1 MGLQKLMIDM
11 YKKFMI
17 YHINGLLKY
26 QLMHYDVIY
35 LLVWHVIVFQLIRGI
50 FTEFCKF
57 F

>member
-35 LLVWHVIVFQLIRGI
+35 LLVWPAIVFQLIRGI